1 MTDMFVWAEKYR
13 PKTVA
18 DCILPKELK
27 SNFQAMVDAKSVD
40 SLLLYGGPGCGKT
53 TVARAMLEE
62 LGLDYIIVNGSLDG
76 NIDTL
81 RTTIM
86 QFASSISFSGGR
98 KYVIIDEADYLTN
111 AVQPALR
118 NFMEEYSQNCGFIL
132 TANYPNRIM
141 KEMKSRLAEVSFMMP
156 EAEKPKLMAQ
166 LFKRVKN
173 ILDVEGVSYVDAAVA
188 ELVKLRFPDMRKVL
202 IQLQAYSKTGRIDAG
217 VIAGASDETIKELV
231 GFLKKKDFTGMRK
244 WVGEHAEIEF
254 SDIMRKLY
262 DMSYDIVKPSSIP
275 QLVLIIADN
284 QKTLPFAA
292 DKEIHTVGTLTE
304 ILVDV
309 EFV

>member
-1 MTDMFVWAEKYR
+1 MTDKFVWAEKYR
-13 PKTVA
+13 PNTVA
-18 DCILPKELK
+18 DCILPKDLK
-27 SNFQAMVDAKSVD
+27 AKFQGMVDANSVD
-40 SLLLYGGPGCGKT
+40 SLLLYGGPGTGKT

-62 LGLDYIIVNGSLDG
+62 LGLDYIVINGSLDG

-81 RTTIM
+81 RTTIL

-118 NFMEEYSQNCGFIL
+118 NFMEEFSQNCGFIL

-141 KEMKSRLAEVSFMMP
+141 KEMKSRLAEVSFAIP
-156 EAEKPKLMAQ
+156 DAEKAKLMAQ
-166 LFKRVKN
+166 LFKRIKA
-173 ILDVEGVSYVDAAVA
+173 ILGNEGVDFNEAAVA
-188 ELVKLRFPDMRKVL
+188 ELVKLRFPDMRKILVE
-202 IQLQAYSKTGRIDAG
+202 LQSYSKSGRIDAG
-217 VIAGASDETIKELV
+217 LLASTSDDSIKELV
-231 GFLKKKDFTGMRK
+231 GFLKKKDFNGMRK
-244 WVGEHAEIEF
+244 WVAEHAEVEF
-254 SDIMRKLY
+254 TDIMRKLY
-262 DMSYDIVKPSSIP
+262 DLSYELIKPNSVP

-304 ILVDV
+304 IMVDV